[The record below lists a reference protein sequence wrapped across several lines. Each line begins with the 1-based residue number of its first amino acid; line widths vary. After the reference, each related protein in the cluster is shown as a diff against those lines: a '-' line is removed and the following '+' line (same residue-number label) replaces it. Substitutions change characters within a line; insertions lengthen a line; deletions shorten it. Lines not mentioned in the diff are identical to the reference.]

1 MACAIKWTKRADK
14 DLYQMVEYAE
24 ANWSNQAFHAFI
36 ESVFAS
42 LDLIATFPELGLSE
56 NKGKHLYSYLIHKH
70 CRVFYRLQKSQIFL
84 LAFIDVRSN
93 KKRPS

>member
-24 ANWSNQAFHAFI
+24 VNWSNQAFHAFI

-56 NKGKHLYSYLIHKH
+56 NKRKHLLQLPHSQTLSCFLSSSKKPNFLIGF
-70 CRVFYRLQKSQIFL
+70 C
-84 LAFIDVRSN
+84 
-93 KKRPS
+93 